1 MLNNKLV
8 RILVGF
14 PLAADRGIAGACDVT
29 FDLRRR
35 GEPFQGVARCSD
47 EIFVNGAVSAVSK
60 TRFAP
65 KVVAGVSKV
74 FENAVSPLRF
84 RLQN

>member
-1 MLNNKLV
+1 MLNNKLL

-29 FDLRRR
+29 FDISRR
-35 GEPFQGVARCSD
+35 GEPFNGVARCLD
-47 EIFVNGAVSAVSK
+47 EIFVNDAVGAVSK
-60 TRFAP
+60 TNFAP
-65 KVVAGVSKV
+65 KVVEGVSKV
-74 FENAVSPLRF
+74 FENAVSPFRF